1 MTLVAFDFDG
11 TLSQSDLSVLL
22 GREYDRGNEIRNI
35 VEQGMRGEVEFATS
49 LRQRI
54 SLLEGMPERQMERAF
69 ERAKLRKGA
78 ADLIAD
84 LRGSDVSV
92 AILTGSFEQGV
103 EAALDRAGVSV
114 DWTVANQLVIENG
127 ALTGEVEG
135 PLVDAGKDRALEEL
149 VLAEGVDAGQTI
161 AVGNGSSDIPMLQ
174 SADTAIGYDPESIV
188 EMHCDVVVTSIRK
201 LQLYL
206 EQSGVI
212 DT

>member
-54 SLLEGMPERQMERAF
+54 SLLEGMPQRQVERAF

-84 LRGSDVSV
+84 LRGSDVAV
-92 AILTGSFEQGV
+92 AIITGSFEQGV

-127 ALTGEVEG
+127 ALTGEIEG

-149 VLAEGVDAGQTI
+149 VLAEGVDAGRTI

-174 SADTAIGYDPESIV
+174 NADTAIGYAPESIV

-212 DT
+212 DA